1 MSLTKLS
8 EAFIRSAAYERR
20 FLAKNPWDLT
30 MVLWIPLATVLLI
43 WWIFSQ
49 TQITDLPIGVI
60 DQDNGP
66 VANTAVR
73 YLEASP
79 TLTVKNTYYSAAEAE
94 AAILQRDIYAVV
106 IIPEDFSRNILSSQ
120 SSPLILQ
127 VNAQYGTHSGI
138 IQTSVQAV
146 AGTLSAGVEIQRLVK
161 QGMAPSQA
169 ALAYSP
175 ISIQRISLFNA
186 ATDYQQFLAS
196 TVIPA
201 LLHILAMVIGATTIG
216 RELRD
221 KQLGHWYGFIDA
233 GKPELTLHYQ
243 TTTNAE
249 NNLPDSHQTVS
260 NQAASDANHQTDEHY
275 TEQIGQHI
283 SDSHHDGVSKNSSAN
298 NNNDVINNGPSS
310 TANQT
315 TEPVSILVLLFGL
328 LGKYFWPMLAYSL
341 WSILALWLAA
351 PQESVAISS
360 IVITY
365 LSLIILMMLSFWLG
379 AIFTLGSFSLRM
391 GLSATGFISAPSYAF
406 AGVTFPY
413 IAISDSAQH
422 WSDALPLT
430 HYLKL
435 HIAQLQMQA
444 PVAISLPIIY
454 GLAIATII
462 AMSLTALLTKR
473 ALAHPERWGAR

>member
-1 MSLTKLS
+1 MRLTKLKD
-8 EAFIRSAAYERR
+8 AFVRSAAYERR
-20 FLAKNPWDLT
+20 FLVKNPWDLA
-30 MVLWIPLATVLLI
+30 MVFWIPLATVLLI

-49 TQITDLPIGVI
+49 IQITDLPIGVI
-60 DQDNGP
+60 DNDRGP
-66 VANTAVR
+66 VANTALR
-73 YLEASP
+73 YLEANP
-79 TLTVKNTYYSAAEAE
+79 NLTVKQLYHTPAAAK

-106 IIPEDFSRNILSSQ
+106 IIPEDFSRNILLSK
-120 SSPLILQ
+120 PAPIVLQ

-138 IQTSVQAV
+138 IQTSVQSV
-146 AGTLSAGVEIQRLVK
+146 IGTLSAGVEMKRLVK

-169 ALAYSP
+169 AIAYSP

-221 KQLGHWYGFIDA
+221 KRIGRWYHFIN
-233 GKPELTLHYQ
+233 GSHVSLTLPPKDDQ
-243 TTTNAE
+243 P
-249 NNLPDSHQTVS
+249 NNDSQPSPLDNVS
-260 NQAASDANHQTDEHY
+260 ASQNQAPE
-275 TEQIGQHI
+275 E
-283 SDSHHDGVSKNSSAN
+283 
-298 NNNDVINNGPSS
+298 
-310 TANQT
+310 
-315 TEPVSILVLLFGL
+315 VSIPVLVFGL
-328 LGKYFWPMLAYSL
+328 LGKYFWPLLAYSI

-351 PQESVAISS
+351 PQQSIAISALM
-360 IVITY
+360 VTY
-365 LSLIILMMLSFWLG
+365 ISLVLLMMLSFWLG

-413 IAISDSAQH
+413 VAISKNAQH
-422 WSDALPLT
+422 WSDVLPLT

-444 PVAISLPIIY
+444 PVIISLPIVY
-454 GLAIATII
+454 GLTLATLVTLY
-462 AMSLTALLTKR
+462 LTALLSKR

>member
-1 MSLTKLS
+1 MRLTKLKD
-8 EAFIRSAAYERR
+8 AFVRSAAYERR
-20 FLAKNPWDLT
+20 FLVKNPWDLA
-30 MVLWIPLATVLLI
+30 MVFWIPLATVLLI

-49 TQITDLPIGVI
+49 IQITDLPIGVI
-60 DQDNGP
+60 DNDRGP
-66 VANTAVR
+66 VANTALR
-73 YLEASP
+73 YLEANP
-79 TLTVKNTYYSAAEAE
+79 NLTVKQLYHTPAAAK

-106 IIPEDFSRNILSSQ
+106 IIPEDFSRNILLSK
-120 SSPLILQ
+120 PAPIVLQ

-138 IQTSVQAV
+138 IQTSVQSV
-146 AGTLSAGVEIQRLVK
+146 IGTLSAGVEMKRLVK

-169 ALAYSP
+169 AIAYSP

-221 KQLGHWYGFIDA
+221 KRIGRWYHFIN
-233 GKPELTLHYQ
+233 GSHVYLTLPPKDDQ
-243 TTTNAE
+243 P
-249 NNLPDSHQTVS
+249 NNNGQPSPLDNVS
-260 NQAASDANHQTDEHY
+260 ASQNQASE
-275 TEQIGQHI
+275 E
-283 SDSHHDGVSKNSSAN
+283 
-298 NNNDVINNGPSS
+298 
-310 TANQT
+310 
-315 TEPVSILVLLFGL
+315 VSILVLVFGL
-328 LGKYFWPMLAYSL
+328 LGKYFWPLLAYSI

-351 PQESVAISS
+351 PQQSIAISTLM
-360 IVITY
+360 VTY
-365 LSLIILMMLSFWLG
+365 ISLVLLMMLSFWLG

-413 IAISDSAQH
+413 VAISKNAQH
-422 WSDALPLT
+422 WSDVLPLT

-444 PVAISLPIIY
+444 PVIISLPIVY
-454 GLAIATII
+454 GLTLATLVTLY
-462 AMSLTALLTKR
+462 LTALLSKR

>member
-1 MSLTKLS
+1 MRLTKLKD
-8 EAFIRSAAYERR
+8 AFVRSAAYERR
-20 FLAKNPWDLT
+20 FLVKNPWDLA
-30 MVLWIPLATVLLI
+30 MVFWIPLATVLLI

-49 TQITDLPIGVI
+49 IQITDLPIGVI
-60 DQDNGP
+60 DNDRGP
-66 VANTAVR
+66 VANTALR
-73 YLEASP
+73 YLEANP
-79 TLTVKNTYYSAAEAE
+79 NLTVKQLYHTPAAAK

-106 IIPEDFSRNILSSQ
+106 IIPEDFSRNILLSK
-120 SSPLILQ
+120 PAPIVLQ

-138 IQTSVQAV
+138 IQTSVQSV
-146 AGTLSAGVEIQRLVK
+146 IGTLSAGVEMKRLVK

-169 ALAYSP
+169 AIAYSP

-221 KQLGHWYGFIDA
+221 KRIGRWYHFINGSHVYLILPPKDDQ
-233 GKPELTLHYQ
+233 P
-243 TTTNAE
+243 
-249 NNLPDSHQTVS
+249 NNDSQPSPLDNVS
-260 NQAASDANHQTDEHY
+260 ASQNQAPE
-275 TEQIGQHI
+275 E
-283 SDSHHDGVSKNSSAN
+283 
-298 NNNDVINNGPSS
+298 
-310 TANQT
+310 
-315 TEPVSILVLLFGL
+315 VSIPVLIFGL
-328 LGKYFWPMLAYSL
+328 LGKYFWPLLAYSI

-351 PQESVAISS
+351 PQQSIAISALM
-360 IVITY
+360 VTY
-365 LSLIILMMLSFWLG
+365 ISLVLLMMLSFWLG

-413 IAISDSAQH
+413 VAISKNAQH
-422 WSDALPLT
+422 WSDVLPLT

-444 PVAISLPIIY
+444 PVIISLPIVY
-454 GLAIATII
+454 GLTLATLVTLY
-462 AMSLTALLTKR
+462 LTALLSKR

>member
-1 MSLTKLS
+1 MRLTKLKD
-8 EAFIRSAAYERR
+8 AFVRSAAYERR
-20 FLAKNPWDLT
+20 FLVKNPWDLA
-30 MVLWIPLATVLLI
+30 MVFWIPLATVLLI

-49 TQITDLPIGVI
+49 IQITDLPIGVI
-60 DQDNGP
+60 DNDRRP
-66 VANTAVR
+66 VANTALR
-73 YLEASP
+73 YLEANP
-79 TLTVKNTYYSAAEAE
+79 NLTVKQLYHTPAAAK

-106 IIPEDFSRNILSSQ
+106 IIPEDFSRNILLSK
-120 SSPLILQ
+120 PAPIVLQ

-138 IQTSVQAV
+138 IQTSVQSV
-146 AGTLSAGVEIQRLVK
+146 IGTLSAGVEMKRLVK

-169 ALAYSP
+169 AIAYSP

-221 KQLGHWYGFIDA
+221 KRIGRWYHFIN
-233 GKPELTLHYQ
+233 GSHVYLTLPPKDDQ
-243 TTTNAE
+243 P
-249 NNLPDSHQTVS
+249 NNDSQPSPLDNV
-260 NQAASDANHQTDEHY
+260 
-275 TEQIGQHI
+275 
-283 SDSHHDGVSKNSSAN
+283 SAN
-298 NNNDVINNGPSS
+298 Q
-310 TANQT
+310 NQ
-315 TEPVSILVLLFGL
+315 EPEEVSILVLVFGL
-328 LGKYFWPMLAYSL
+328 LGKYFWPLLAYSI

-351 PQESVAISS
+351 PQQSIAISALM
-360 IVITY
+360 VTY
-365 LSLIILMMLSFWLG
+365 ISLVLLMMLSFWLG

-413 IAISDSAQH
+413 VAISKNAQH
-422 WSDALPLT
+422 WSDVLPLT

-444 PVAISLPIIY
+444 PVLISLPIVY
-454 GLAIATII
+454 GLTLATLVTLY
-462 AMSLTALLTKR
+462 LTALLSKR

>member
-1 MSLTKLS
+1 MRLTKLKD
-8 EAFIRSAAYERR
+8 AFVRSAAYERR
-20 FLAKNPWDLT
+20 FLVKNPWDLA
-30 MVLWIPLATVLLI
+30 MVFWIPLATVLLI

-49 TQITDLPIGVI
+49 IQITDLPIGVI
-60 DQDNGP
+60 DNDRGP
-66 VANTAVR
+66 VANTALR
-73 YLEASP
+73 YLEANP
-79 TLTVKNTYYSAAEAE
+79 NLTVKQLYHTPAAAK

-106 IIPEDFSRNILSSQ
+106 IIPEDFSRNILLSK
-120 SSPLILQ
+120 PAPIVLQ

-138 IQTSVQAV
+138 IQTSVQSV
-146 AGTLSAGVEIQRLVK
+146 IGTLSAGVEMKRLVK

-169 ALAYSP
+169 AIAYSP

-221 KQLGHWYGFIDA
+221 KRIGRWYHFIN
-233 GKPELTLHYQ
+233 GSHVYLTLPPKDDQ
-243 TTTNAE
+243 P
-249 NNLPDSHQTVS
+249 NNNGQPSPLDNVS
-260 NQAASDANHQTDEHY
+260 ASQNQAPE
-275 TEQIGQHI
+275 E
-283 SDSHHDGVSKNSSAN
+283 
-298 NNNDVINNGPSS
+298 
-310 TANQT
+310 
-315 TEPVSILVLLFGL
+315 VSIPVLIFGL
-328 LGKYFWPMLAYSL
+328 LGKYFWPLLAYSI

-351 PQESVAISS
+351 PQQSIAISALM
-360 IVITY
+360 VTY
-365 LSLIILMMLSFWLG
+365 ISLVLLMMLSFWLG

-413 IAISDSAQH
+413 VAISKNAQH
-422 WSDALPLT
+422 WSDVLPLT

-444 PVAISLPIIY
+444 PVIISLPIVY
-454 GLAIATII
+454 GLTLATLVTLY
-462 AMSLTALLTKR
+462 LTALLSKR

>member
-1 MSLTKLS
+1 MRLTKLKD
-8 EAFIRSAAYERR
+8 AFVRSAAYERR
-20 FLAKNPWDLT
+20 FLAKNLWDLA
-30 MVLWIPLATVLLI
+30 MVFWIPLATVLLI

-49 TQITDLPIGVI
+49 IQITDLPIGVI
-60 DQDNGP
+60 DNDRGP
-66 VANTAVR
+66 VANTALR
-73 YLEASP
+73 YLEANP
-79 TLTVKNTYYSAAEAE
+79 NLTVKQLYHTPAAAK

-106 IIPEDFSRNILSSQ
+106 IIPEDFSRNILLSK
-120 SSPLILQ
+120 PAPIVLQ

-138 IQTSVQAV
+138 IQTSVQSV
-146 AGTLSAGVEIQRLVK
+146 IGTLSAGVEMKRLVK

-169 ALAYSP
+169 AIAYSP

-221 KQLGHWYGFIDA
+221 KRIGRWYHFIN
-233 GKPELTLHYQ
+233 GSHVYLTLPPKDDQ
-243 TTTNAE
+243 P
-249 NNLPDSHQTVS
+249 NNDSQPSPLDNVS
-260 NQAASDANHQTDEHY
+260 ASQNQASE
-275 TEQIGQHI
+275 E
-283 SDSHHDGVSKNSSAN
+283 
-298 NNNDVINNGPSS
+298 
-310 TANQT
+310 
-315 TEPVSILVLLFGL
+315 VSIPVLVFGL
-328 LGKYFWPMLAYSL
+328 LGKYFWPLLAYSI

-351 PQESVAISS
+351 PQQSIAISALM
-360 IVITY
+360 VTY
-365 LSLIILMMLSFWLG
+365 ISLVLLMMLSFWLG

-413 IAISDSAQH
+413 VAISKNAQH
-422 WSDALPLT
+422 WSDVLPLT

-444 PVAISLPIIY
+444 PVIISLPIVY
-454 GLAIATII
+454 GLTLATLVTLY
-462 AMSLTALLTKR
+462 LTALLSKR

>member
-1 MSLTKLS
+1 MRLIQ
-8 EAFIRSAAYERR
+8 AFVRSAAYERR
-20 FLAKNPWDLT
+20 FLSKNPWDLA
-30 MVLWIPLATVLLI
+30 MVVWIPLATVLLI

-66 VANTAVR
+66 VANTLVR

-79 TLTVKNTYYSAAEAE
+79 DITVKQLYYSPTAAKD
-94 AAILQRDIYAVV
+94 AILQRDIYAVV
-106 IIPEDFSRNILSSQ
+106 IIPQDFSRNILSGKP
-120 SSPLILQ
+120 SPLVLQ

-138 IQTSVQAV
+138 IQKSVQSV
-146 AGTLSAGVEIQRLVK
+146 AGTLSAGVEMQRLVK

-169 ALAYSP
+169 AIAYSP
-175 ISIQRISLFNA
+175 IGIQRVSLFNA
-186 ATDYQQFLAS
+186 ATNYQQFLAS

-221 KQLGHWYGFIDA
+221 KQLGRWYGFIDSA
-233 GKPELTLHYQ
+233 SPNSNSPDLTLSINEKLEYKL
-243 TTTNAE
+243 E
-249 NNLPDSHQTVS
+249 NQLIAPRQ
-260 NQAASDANHQTDEHY
+260 
-275 TEQIGQHI
+275 
-283 SDSHHDGVSKNSSAN
+283 
-298 NNNDVINNGPSS
+298 
-310 TANQT
+310 
-315 TEPVSILVLLFGL
+315 VSILVLLSGL
-328 LGKYFWPMLAYSL
+328 AGKYFWPTLAYSL
-341 WSILALWLAA
+341 WSALALWLAIGQ
-351 PQESVAISS
+351 QEIASAS
-360 IVITY
+360 ILATY
-365 LSLIILMMLSFWLG
+365 LGLVMLMILSFWLG
-379 AIFTLGSFSLRM
+379 AIFTLGSFSLRS

-413 IAISDSAQH
+413 IAISDSAKH
-422 WSDALPLT
+422 WSDTLPLT

-454 GLAIATII
+454 GLVLATAIA
-462 AMSLTALLTKR
+462 MMLTALLTKR

>member
-79 TLTVKNTYYSAAEAE
+79 TLTVKQTYYSAAEAE

-243 TTTNAE
+243 TTSNAE
-249 NNLPDSHQTVS
+249 SNLPDSHQTVS
-260 NQAASDANHQTDEHY
+260 NQAAS
-275 TEQIGQHI
+275 
-283 SDSHHDGVSKNSSAN
+283 N
-298 NNNDVINNGPSS
+298 NNLINNDQSS

-315 TEPVSILVLLFGL
+315 TEPVSTLVLLFGL
-328 LGKYFWPMLAYSL
+328 LGKYFWPMLTYSL

-422 WSDALPLT
+422 WSNALPLT

>member
-1 MSLTKLS
+1 MHLTKLS
-8 EAFIRSAAYERR
+8 EAFLRSAAYERR
-20 FLAKNPWDLT
+20 FLVKNHWDFS
-30 MVLWIPLATVLLI
+30 MVVWIPLVTVMLI

-60 DQDNGP
+60 DQDNSA

-79 TLTVKNTYYSAAEAE
+79 TLTVRQLYYSQADAE

-120 SSPLILQ
+120 PAPLTLQ

-138 IQTSVQAV
+138 IQAGVQAV
-146 AGTLSAGVEIQRLVK
+146 ASTLSAGVEIKRLVK
-161 QGMAPSQA
+161 QGVAPSQA
-169 ALAYSP
+169 MTAYAP
-175 ISIQRISLFNA
+175 ISVQRISLFNA
-186 ATDYQQFLAS
+186 ANNYQQFLAS

-221 KQLGHWYGFIDA
+221 KNIGRWYRFIDT
-233 GKPELTLHYQ
+233 GKPNLTLSK
-243 TTTNAE
+243 TSE
-249 NNLPDSHQTVS
+249 M
-260 NQAASDANHQTDEHY
+260 ASSLSTKQDN
-275 TEQIGQHI
+275 
-283 SDSHHDGVSKNSSAN
+283 SDNKASLSAK
-298 NNNDVINNGPSS
+298 
-310 TANQT
+310 TANS
-315 TEPVSILVLLFGL
+315 VSLSVLVFGL

-341 WSILALWLAA
+341 WSALILWLATSN
-351 PQESVAISS
+351 QNINIIS
-360 IVITY
+360 
-365 LSLIILMMLSFWLG
+365 LMAVYAGFLCLMILSFWLG
-379 AIFTLGSFSLRM
+379 AIFTLNSFSLRM
-391 GLSATGFISAPSYAF
+391 GLSTTGFISAPSYAF

-413 IAISDSAQH
+413 IAISDSAQY
-422 WSDALPLT
+422 WSNALPLT

-444 PVAISLPIIY
+444 PIAISLPIVY
-454 GLAIATII
+454 GLMLAAII
-462 AMSLTALLTKR
+462 ALLLAALLTKR